1 MRSYYMYSELLN
13 SNLVDGEVIKFRNKT
28 CRVSLIH
35 SGPLDKL
42 KQVIIL
48 TPIQETIYSEDRLL
62 QIKYYTFLAWNLLLW
77 TLVILQVYVLG
88 VGFIVQGI

>member
-1 MRSYYMYSELLN
+1 MRSYYMHSELLN

-48 TPIQETIYSEDRLL
+48 TPIQETIF
-62 QIKYYTFLAWNLLLW
+62 K
-77 TLVILQVYVLG
+77 
-88 VGFIVQGI
+88 